1 MSRKNG
7 KNSYSLLTNPNK
19 KAYFDVIGYKPEQIQ
34 WDVHNSKA
42 RFRVNIQGRRSGKS
56 YSASREAEVAILQ
69 PNTRGWIVAPS
80 YELASKIGREIHENL
95 IIKYKFPTISKKVI
109 NGNLFYAKFIN
120 GSEVWVKSAGTPDT
134 SLVGEGLDWLII
146 DESAIINK
154 LVWEQYL
161 RPTLSDRQGWALFVS
176 TPRGYNWLY
185 DLYQRGQSND
195 YPEWESWQ
203 HSSSTSRYFRDN
215 IEELRNEL
223 TEETFRQEYLAEF
236 TSFAGKVYPIERE
249 VHIKKL
255 SYQKEWETY
264 CAVDFGYRQPAVV
277 WLLVGKVDGDFE
289 VHIID
294 EIAHKTNIKTEEL
307 IQLIKQ
313 KNYPVLKTYCD
324 PAGVGVQSTSG
335 LGDAEIFRRNG
346 IGVNY
351 KTDRISRSI
360 PSGIDL
366 VRSFFKNAEGKARLF
381 ISDKC
386 TNVINDFENY
396 RYPDKRENQR
406 LKEEPLKDG
415 HHDHSMDA
423 IRYFFINRFPI
434 RKKEVQNLQRIW

>member
-161 RPTLSDRQGWALFVS
+161 RPTLSDRQGWAIFVS

-185 DLYQRGQSND
+185 D
-195 YPEWESWQ
+195 
-203 HSSSTSRYFRDN
+203 
-215 IEELRNEL
+215 
-223 TEETFRQEYLAEF
+223 
-236 TSFAGKVYPIERE
+236 
-249 VHIKKL
+249 
-255 SYQKEWETY
+255 
-264 CAVDFGYRQPAVV
+264 
-277 WLLVGKVDGDFE
+277 
-289 VHIID
+289 
-294 EIAHKTNIKTEEL
+294 
-307 IQLIKQ
+307 
-313 KNYPVLKTYCD
+313 
-324 PAGVGVQSTSG
+324 
-335 LGDAEIFRRNG
+335 
-346 IGVNY
+346 
-351 KTDRISRSI
+351 
-360 PSGIDL
+360 
-366 VRSFFKNAEGKARLF
+366 
-381 ISDKC
+381 
-386 TNVINDFENY
+386 
-396 RYPDKRENQR
+396 
-406 LKEEPLKDG
+406 
-415 HHDHSMDA
+415 
-423 IRYFFINRFPI
+423 
-434 RKKEVQNLQRIW
+434 

>member
-154 LVWEQYL
+154 LVGNN
-161 RPTLSDRQGWALFVS
+161 T
-176 TPRGYNWLY
+176 Y
-185 DLYQRGQSND
+185 DLLYQTDKGGLYSFQLLEDITGYMIYTN
-195 YPEWESWQ
+195 EGNLMIIQ
-203 HSSSTSRYFRDN
+203 NGNLGN
-215 IEELRNEL
+215 IVL
-223 TEETFRQEYLAEF
+223 
-236 TSFAGKVYPIERE
+236 
-249 VHIKKL
+249 
-255 SYQKEWETY
+255 
-264 CAVDFGYRQPAVV
+264 
-277 WLLVGKVDGDFE
+277 
-289 VHIID
+289 
-294 EIAHKTNIKTEEL
+294 
-307 IQLIKQ
+307 QLQ
-313 KNYPVLKTYCD
+313 
-324 PAGVGVQSTSG
+324 
-335 LGDAEIFRRNG
+335 G
-346 IGVNY
+346 I
-351 KTDRISRSI
+351 
-360 PSGIDL
+360 SGI
-366 VRSFFKNAEGKARLF
+366 
-381 ISDKC
+381 
-386 TNVINDFENY
+386 T
-396 RYPDKRENQR
+396 
-406 LKEEPLKDG
+406 
-415 HHDHSMDA
+415 
-423 IRYFFINRFPI
+423 
-434 RKKEVQNLQRIW
+434 